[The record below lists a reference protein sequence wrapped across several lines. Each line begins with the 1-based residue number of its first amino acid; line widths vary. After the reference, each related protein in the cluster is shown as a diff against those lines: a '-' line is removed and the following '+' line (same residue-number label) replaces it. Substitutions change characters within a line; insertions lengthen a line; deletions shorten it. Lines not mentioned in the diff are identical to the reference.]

1 MCLPCCS
8 LANRLFKDEYKTK
21 SFMHA
26 LDDDDMEEEKDIKV
40 LIFIL
45 DYFIKSIYSLL
56 NFIIDRIGTSS

>member
-1 MCLPCCS
+1 
-8 LANRLFKDEYKTK
+8 
-21 SFMHA
+21 MHA